1 MNMIWQR
8 LFKNRSDATSIQ
20 AFRFIVVGLIAF
32 AIDYLVLIA
41 ATELWHWHHL
51 SSAAL
56 GYVVGLQVNYVLC
69 VRWVFDQ
76 RRFSDQTTEFLL
88 FTVIGI
94 TGLALTELILWLGT
108 DLMGVDYRISKF
120 VTLFAVSVWNF
131 CLRKFLLFSDT
142 TLIKSEQVA

>member
-1 MNMIWQR
+1 MMWQR
-8 LFKNRSDATSIQ
+8 LFKNRSDATSVQ

-32 AIDYLVLIA
+32 AIDYLVLVA

-56 GYVVGLQVNYVLC
+56 GYVVGLQVNYVLS

-76 RRFSDQTTEFLL
+76 RRFTDQKTEFFL

-94 TGLALTELILWLGT
+94 TGLLLTEAILWLGT
-108 DLMGVDYRISKF
+108 DVMGVDYRLSKF
-120 VTLFAVSVWNF
+120 ATLFAVSVWNF
-131 CLRKFLLFSDT
+131 CLRKFLLFSDVG
-142 TLIKSEQVA
+142 LQKSKQVA